1 MNPFKIL
8 IFAVVINSAFAAE
21 APKDVNL
28 TADDARSQKEIKILE
43 MLCGSIL
50 PFGMAS
56 CEQLADKRLD
66 ENSAFYDRQKGLAA
80 LQRVCD
86 SKDESDSKLACTK
99 LACESG
105 QSRECL
111 NAAKYY
117 QTLLSVDEK
126 MSALFKKD
134 CDERGGTDC
143 LYAKFFDKADEM
155 GIAKAYS
162 RKMKKYLKMSCDAGE
177 KEGCKEFEKLREL

>member
-1 MNPFKIL
+1 M
-8 IFAVVINSAFAAE
+8 
-21 APKDVNL
+21 
-28 TADDARSQKEIKILE
+28 
-43 MLCGSIL
+43 
-50 PFGMAS
+50 
-56 CEQLADKRLD
+56 D

-80 LQRVCD
+80 LQKVCD
-86 SKDESDSKLACTK
+86 SKDKKWARRACEE

-105 QSRECL
+105 NGRKCL

-117 QTLLSVDEK
+117 QTLLSVNEK
-126 MSALFKKD
+126 MSALFQKD

-143 LYAKFFDKADEM
+143 LYAKSFAKADEM
-155 GIAKAYS
+155 GITKTYS